1 MVRESLS
8 STAISSFRA
17 TIEEKGLSLKIIL
30 SILLYNSAIFRV
42 RYLTSRANDRNRD
55 RNNFHLD
62 FILGIFVGSN
72 RGYLRIKSRSDNIKR
87 K

>member
-62 FILGIFVGSN
+62 FILGSFILGCFQQK
-72 RGYLRIKSRSDNIKR
+72 RRSEKIKR